1 MRNQDMK
8 CNIQSAQRVMANDDS
23 NLDGLRIIIG
33 LTGGIACYKVA
44 GLVSKLVQAGAIVD
58 VLMTKAATRFIA
70 PLTFA
75 SLTGRPVFD
84 SQWTYVDG
92 HGPQHIKLATS
103 ADVMLIAPC
112 TMDMLGKLANGMTDD
127 PVSLVTSAID
137 RSKTSVL
144 LAPSMNETMLRQ
156 PSTIRNINTL
166 REDGYIIIEPEDGW
180 QACKH
185 VGTGRLPESDALF
198 EALNAVLG

>member
-1 MRNQDMK
+1 
-8 CNIQSAQRVMANDDS
+8 MANDDS